1 MNRGEKN
8 RASECIVAIHKK
20 GLGKEAIRYVIAKL
34 DKSSEVSRPKN
45 RGEMNRASECLV
57 LIGRYNF
64 SKEAIEYIIAG
75 LTKSIEKPLKDEERT
90 DDE

>member
-8 RASECIVAIHKK
+8 RASECIVAIHRK
-20 GLGKEAIRYVIAKL
+20 GIGREGIRYIIAKL
-34 DKSSEVSRPKN
+34 ANPAEEPFVGN
-45 RGEMNRASECLV
+45 RGEKHRASECLV